1 MPDVFS
7 EIPKGLKA
15 LADSVAEITDIVSAL
30 GKKIRTIRTEL
41 QNAERTPEALSRIE
55 ALRKSM
61 DEAKR
66 ALQSVLQATG
76 K

>member
-15 LADSVAEITDIVSAL
+15 LGDSVAELTDIVSAL
-30 GKKIRTIRTEL
+30 SKKIRTIRTDL
-41 QNAERTPEALSRIE
+41 QNADRTPEALNRIE
-55 ALRKSM
+55 GLRRSM

-66 ALQSVLQATG
+66 ALQAVLQATG